1 MDATHTRRWAGAGA
15 MVAVVLAAD
24 LLLPDLGDSAAW
36 SLAQSVLVLFLAA
49 AAGAWVAR
57 GRFVVP
63 ALLVWAVAWA
73 AVSWLLYR
81 LGDGSQSVGA
91 ILAYNAWAIVFSG
104 AAAAF
109 GAWTAPRLA
118 QAPAPTA

>member
-1 MDATHTRRWAGAGA
+1 MDATHTRRLAGAGA
-15 MVAVVLAAD
+15 MLAVVLAAD

-36 SLAQSVLVLFLAA
+36 SVAQSVLVLFLAA

-63 ALLVWAVAWA
+63 ALVVWAVAWA

-81 LGDGSQSVGA
+81 IGDGSQSMGA
-91 ILAYNAWAIVFSG
+91 ILAYNAWAVALSG

-109 GAWTAPRLA
+109 GAWASPQLA
-118 QAPAPTA
+118 QPPAATA

>member
-1 MDATHTRRWAGAGA
+1 MDTLHTRPLAGVLA

-36 SLAQSVLVLFLAA
+36 SVAQSVLVLFLAA
-49 AAGAWVAR
+49 AAGAWRAR

-63 ALLVWAVAWA
+63 ALLVWAVAWLGM
-73 AVSWLLYR
+73 SWLLYR
-81 LGDGSQSVGA
+81 IGANAPPFGA
-91 ILAYNAWAIVFSG
+91 ILAYNAWAIVLSG

-109 GAWTAPRLA
+109 GAWAAPQVA
-118 QAPAPTA
+118 QAPAATA